1 MSAALALVEIAADP
15 FGLVRAMNRMSAAR
29 FALSVRDNRLVIS
42 PFSRLSE
49 QQRGYLHANKAA
61 LVALLS
67 DADDLHRALVQAGTD
82 GLDWREGAPADWS
95 DDRLLAAGEVL
106 YSTGRMVSRHDR
118 RYAAECAPPPAK
130 DILPDTASAS
140 PAETTIAAD
149 TWTDNEPDMPSDTP
163 PPASPDDPLA
173 ARIATLMAQ
182 GWSQW
187 NAEARARS
195 ESIRQ
200 TKPGARP

>member
-1 MSAALALVEIAADP
+1 MAAVASLDTEPDHFAT
-15 FGLVRAMNRMSAAR
+15 VRAMNRMSAAG
-29 FALSVRDNRLVIS
+29 FDVRAAGDSLRIS
-42 PFSRLSE
+42 PIDRLSDS
-49 QQRGYLHANKAA
+49 QRAYLRAHKVA

-95 DDRLLAAGEVL
+95 DDRLSAAGEVL

-118 RYAAECAPPPAK
+118 RYAAECARPPAK
-130 DILPDTASAS
+130 DILPDIANAS
-140 PAETTIAAD
+140 PAETSSTPD
-149 TWTDNEPDMPSDTP
+149 TWVDNEPDMSSDTP

-182 GWSQW
+182 GWSPW
-187 NAEARARS
+187 NAQARARS
-195 ESIRQ
+195 EATQRP
-200 TKPGARP
+200 KPGARP